1 MKNPVNGFVT
11 GFFDGSPGWTRTSDP
26 LVLLGKHALVL
37 VREARCFCS
46 PDVPFQRLFI
56 GSKNAFP

>member
-26 LVLLGKHALVL
+26 GIDLEKHAFVF
-37 VREARCFCS
+37 VREAR
-46 PDVPFQRLFI
+46 PFL
-56 GSKNAFP
+56 